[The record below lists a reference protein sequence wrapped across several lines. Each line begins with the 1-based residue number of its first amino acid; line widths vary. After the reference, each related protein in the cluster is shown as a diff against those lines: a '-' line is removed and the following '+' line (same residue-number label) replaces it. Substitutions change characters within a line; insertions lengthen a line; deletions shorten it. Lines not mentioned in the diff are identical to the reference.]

1 MVNDNPENMLLR
13 EVDQIRQSQ
22 KEMKKTLDMVNQ
34 QIAVNMTTRNQL
46 KRDFENKDRA
56 MNLDQT
62 AFETIPTSYNMSC
75 TCPRSGSVP
84 QTALPTSGTSGSVS
98 TKDSRYP

>member
-34 QIAVNMTTRNQL
+34 QIAINMSTRNQL

-62 AFETIPTSYNMSC
+62 AFEVTLVFP
-75 TCPRSGSVP
+75 
-84 QTALPTSGTSGSVS
+84 A
-98 TKDSRYP
+98 

>member
-1 MVNDNPENMLLR
+1 MVNDNPENMLLK

-22 KEMKKTLDMVNQ
+22 KEMKKTLEMVNQ
-34 QIAVNMTTRNQL
+34 QIAVNFSTKNQL

-62 AFETIPTSYNMSC
+62 AFEVTFIVSVLNFILFNQSMTINSH
-75 TCPRSGSVP
+75 
-84 QTALPTSGTSGSVS
+84 
-98 TKDSRYP
+98 

>member
-1 MVNDNPENMLLR
+1 MVNDNPENMLLK

-22 KEMKKTLDMVNQ
+22 KEMKKTLEMVNQ
-34 QIAVNMTTRNQL
+34 QIAVNFSTKNQL

-62 AFETIPTSYNMSC
+62 AFEVTFIVSFLNFVLYN
-75 TCPRSGSVP
+75 
-84 QTALPTSGTSGSVS
+84 
-98 TKDSRYP
+98 

>member
-34 QIAVNMTTRNQL
+34 QIAVNMSTRNQL

-62 AFETIPTSYNMSC
+62 AFEVTS
-75 TCPRSGSVP
+75 VF
-84 QTALPTSGTSGSVS
+84 TA
-98 TKDSRYP
+98 

>member
-34 QIAVNMTTRNQL
+34 QIAVNMSTRNQL

-62 AFETIPTSYNMSC
+62 AFEVTS
-75 TCPRSGSVP
+75 VF
-84 QTALPTSGTSGSVS
+84 AA
-98 TKDSRYP
+98 

>member
-62 AFETIPTSYNMSC
+62 AFEVTL
-75 TCPRSGSVP
+75 VL
-84 QTALPTSGTSGSVS
+84 AA
-98 TKDSRYP
+98 

>member
-62 AFETIPTSYNMSC
+62 AFEVTL
-75 TCPRSGSVP
+75 VF
-84 QTALPTSGTSGSVS
+84 A
-98 TKDSRYP
+98 D

>member
-1 MVNDNPENMLLR
+1 MVNDNPENMLLK

-22 KEMKKTLDMVNQ
+22 KEMKKTLEMVNQ
-34 QIAVNMTTRNQL
+34 QIAVNFSTKNQL

-62 AFETIPTSYNMSC
+62 AFEVTCIVSYLNFI
-75 TCPRSGSVP
+75 
-84 QTALPTSGTSGSVS
+84 L
-98 TKDSRYP
+98 YN

>member
-62 AFETIPTSYNMSC
+62 AFEVTL
-75 TCPRSGSVP
+75 VFV
-84 QTALPTSGTSGSVS
+84 A
-98 TKDSRYP
+98 

>member
-34 QIAVNMTTRNQL
+34 QIAVNMSTRNQL

-62 AFETIPTSYNMSC
+62 AFEVTLVFP
-75 TCPRSGSVP
+75 
-84 QTALPTSGTSGSVS
+84 A
-98 TKDSRYP
+98 

>member
-34 QIAVNMTTRNQL
+34 QIAVNMSTRNQL

-62 AFETIPTSYNMSC
+62 AFEVTSVF
-75 TCPRSGSVP
+75 TG
-84 QTALPTSGTSGSVS
+84 
-98 TKDSRYP
+98 

>member
-62 AFETIPTSYNMSC
+62 AFEVTL
-75 TCPRSGSVP
+75 VF
-84 QTALPTSGTSGSVS
+84 AA
-98 TKDSRYP
+98 

>member
-34 QIAVNMTTRNQL
+34 QIAVNMSTRNQL

-62 AFETIPTSYNMSC
+62 AFEVTSVY
-75 TCPRSGSVP
+75 
-84 QTALPTSGTSGSVS
+84 AA
-98 TKDSRYP
+98 

>member
-34 QIAVNMTTRNQL
+34 QIAVNMSTRNQL

-62 AFETIPTSYNMSC
+62 AFEVTL
-75 TCPRSGSVP
+75 VL
-84 QTALPTSGTSGSVS
+84 AA
-98 TKDSRYP
+98 

>member
-34 QIAVNMTTRNQL
+34 QIAVNMSTRNQL

-62 AFETIPTSYNMSC
+62 AFEVTFVI
-75 TCPRSGSVP
+75 
-84 QTALPTSGTSGSVS
+84 AA
-98 TKDSRYP
+98 

>member
-34 QIAVNMTTRNQL
+34 QIAVNMSTRNQL

-62 AFETIPTSYNMSC
+62 AFEVTS
-75 TCPRSGSVP
+75 VI
-84 QTALPTSGTSGSVS
+84 TA
-98 TKDSRYP
+98 

>member
-34 QIAVNMTTRNQL
+34 QIAVNMSTRNQL

-62 AFETIPTSYNMSC
+62 AFEVTF
-75 TCPRSGSVP
+75 VL
-84 QTALPTSGTSGSVS
+84 AA
-98 TKDSRYP
+98 

>member
-34 QIAVNMTTRNQL
+34 QIAVNMSTRNQL

-62 AFETIPTSYNMSC
+62 AFEVTLIFAAK
-75 TCPRSGSVP
+75 V
-84 QTALPTSGTSGSVS
+84 L
-98 TKDSRYP
+98 

>member
-62 AFETIPTSYNMSC
+62 AFE
-75 TCPRSGSVP
+75 V
-84 QTALPTSGTSGSVS
+84 ALVFVA
-98 TKDSRYP
+98 

>member
-34 QIAVNMTTRNQL
+34 QIAVNMSTRNQL
-46 KRDFENKDRA
+46 NRDFENKDRA

-62 AFETIPTSYNMSC
+62 AFEVTLVFP
-75 TCPRSGSVP
+75 
-84 QTALPTSGTSGSVS
+84 A
-98 TKDSRYP
+98 

>member
-34 QIAVNMTTRNQL
+34 QIAVNMSTRNQL

-62 AFETIPTSYNMSC
+62 AFEVTSVFS
-75 TCPRSGSVP
+75 
-84 QTALPTSGTSGSVS
+84 A
-98 TKDSRYP
+98 

>member
-34 QIAVNMTTRNQL
+34 QIAINMSTRNQL

-62 AFETIPTSYNMSC
+62 AFEVTLIF
-75 TCPRSGSVP
+75 
-84 QTALPTSGTSGSVS
+84 AA
-98 TKDSRYP
+98 

>member
-1 MVNDNPENMLLR
+1 MLLR

-34 QIAVNMTTRNQL
+34 QIAVNMSTRNQL

-62 AFETIPTSYNMSC
+62 AFEVTLVFP
-75 TCPRSGSVP
+75 
-84 QTALPTSGTSGSVS
+84 A
-98 TKDSRYP
+98 

>member
-34 QIAVNMTTRNQL
+34 QIAVNMSTRNQL

-62 AFETIPTSYNMSC
+62 AFEVTL
-75 TCPRSGSVP
+75 VF
-84 QTALPTSGTSGSVS
+84 AA
-98 TKDSRYP
+98 

>member
-1 MVNDNPENMLLR
+1 MLLK

-22 KEMKKTLDMVNQ
+22 KEMKKTLEMVNQ
-34 QIAVNMTTRNQL
+34 QIAVNFSTKNQL

-62 AFETIPTSYNMSC
+62 AFEVTFIVSFLSFILYN
-75 TCPRSGSVP
+75 
-84 QTALPTSGTSGSVS
+84 QFFQ
-98 TKDSRYP
+98 SR